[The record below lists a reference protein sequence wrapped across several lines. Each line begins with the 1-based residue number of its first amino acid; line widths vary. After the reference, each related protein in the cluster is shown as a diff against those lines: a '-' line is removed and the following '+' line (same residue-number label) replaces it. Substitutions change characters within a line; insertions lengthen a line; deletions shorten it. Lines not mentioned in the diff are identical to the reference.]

1 MHPQTVEQAGV
12 KNYVVVAIDAALRDH
27 LAQRGVNVYFKD
39 VQAGR
44 SFGVLGLIADCL
56 REGAGSCAP

>member
-1 MHPQTVEQAGV
+1 M

-39 VQAGR
+39 VQVGCSARG
-44 SFGVLGLIADCL
+44 LGML
-56 REGAGSCAP
+56 P

>member
-1 MHPQTVEQAGV
+1 M

-39 VQAGR
+39 VQAGCSSGGLG
-44 SFGVLGLIADCL
+44 SFADCF
-56 REGAGSCAP
+56 RETAGSCAA

>member
-1 MHPQTVEQAGV
+1 MEQAGV

-39 VQAGR
+39 VQAGC
-44 SFGVLGLIADCL
+44 SSGVFGLVC
-56 REGAGSCAP
+56 